1 MNASNFGEVVESLN
15 DTAPSFVVYY
25 GEITE
30 SSTAVLSTYD
40 IAVVE
45 PKGTT
50 AELNKK
56 ISKNG
61 TMLFGYMS
69 TLGVEGYDKYK
80 MSTIKPE
87 DFMVVDNERVHIES
101 FDNYIGDIR
110 SIHFQ
115 DMLLE
120 LIDKNI
126 VSQGYD
132 GVFLDTVDFTE
143 YFDDPALN
151 NELQLAYIDFLNR
164 LKNEYPDLLV
174 FQNRGFQS
182 YFAGASQYAD
192 YLLYEDFRADRVK
205 SYDFYKNLIKRL
217 SVEAKESGSQIC
229 ALSLQDEL
237 SNLNYANDL
246 EWSYYYSSYESNY
259 LSLPQEAASYY
270 AMGL

>member
-1 MNASNFGEVVESLN
+1 MNTSNSGEVVGSLN
-15 DTAPSFVVYY
+15 DTAPSFVIYY

-30 SSTAVLSTYD
+30 SSTAVLSSYD

-45 PKGTT
+45 PKGTS

-56 ISKNG
+56 ISSSG
-61 TMLFGYMS
+61 TKLFAYMS
-69 TLGVEGYDKYK
+69 TLGVEGYDQYK
-80 MSTIKPE
+80 MSTMKSE
-87 DFMVVDNERVHIES
+87 DFMVVDDERVHIES

-115 DMLLE
+115 DMLLD

-126 VSQGYD
+126 VQKGYD

-143 YFDDPALN
+143 YFDDEALN
-151 NELQLAYIDFLNR
+151 DELQVSYIEFLKR
-164 LKNEYPDLLV
+164 LHARYPDLSV

-182 YFAGASQYAD
+182 YFAGASQYVD
-192 YLLYEDFRADRVK
+192 YLLYEDFRVDRVQA
-205 SYDFYKNLIKRL
+205 YDFYKNLIMKL
-217 SVEAKESGSQIC
+217 SVEAKASGSQIC

-259 LSLPQEAASYY
+259 LSLPQKSASYY